1 MVLRLSG
8 AAILFAAAACAD
20 KVPAIGTVTGNQ
32 PVGGDSADVTETA
45 RGLTLDCLAG
55 VDIQAAIAT
64 PAGTQMLQQ
73 ACREELGD
81 LVAGWSL
88 SPRAQDA
95 VFAGILAHRSA
106 PYGGSVAITR
116 AALVTEPVLDCD
128 NYVMLAGYLLKDMH
142 PNLELVYVGFDG
154 GVFGN
159 HAQAFFIDKNTSL
172 LLDPTIGLA
181 ARTTFDDLLMGKPVD
196 RDNVLVEA
204 HPPAAIIVPLHDNVT
219 RALETGAYRPS
230 NLLYYLE
237 SVESMIKFSDHAAP
251 YWEPGGLE
259 MLLLHYPTPAA
270 RILRQNLSPKD

>member
-1 MVLRLSG
+1 M
-8 AAILFAAAACAD
+8 
-20 KVPAIGTVTGNQ
+20 
-32 PVGGDSADVTETA
+32 TETV

-73 ACREELGD
+73 ACREELGA

-159 HAQAFFIDKNTSL
+159 HAQAFFIDTNTSL

-181 ARTTFDDLLMGKPVD
+181 ARTTFDDLLMGKPVE

-204 HPPAAIIVPLHDNVT
+204 HPPAAIIVPLHNNVT
-219 RALETGAYRPS
+219 HALETGAYRPS

-251 YWEPGGLE
+251 YWGPGGLE